1 MDGRKFTSSIIRTLQ
16 DVPMPLPP
24 RHGRDPA
31 SGMPRYTPPIWDLTL
46 LQRLEWKRFGEVCEK
61 FYRLKGIS
69 CQPVSP
75 ALAYGPDLLLQQ
87 AGTESPT
94 ALVKCKPW
102 SHPPH
107 GERVIIETV
116 GRMSGLRIGKAF
128 IFTPGQFDQDAVRL
142 ARESRVTLIDGPMF
156 LAMINRLP
164 ARQREM
170 LLVFAAR
177 GDYATPTCPSC
188 GRKMRRIIMDQAN
201 AKGWRCSD
209 SRHCPMH
216 LLTLHPQCAD
226 ETPHPAR
233 S

>member
-1 MDGRKFTSSIIRTLQ
+1 
-16 DVPMPLPP
+16 MPLPP

-116 GRMSGLRIGKAF
+116 AACPACGLARRSSSR
-128 IFTPGQFDQDAVRL
+128 PGQV
-142 ARESRVTLIDGPMF
+142 
-156 LAMINRLP
+156 
-164 ARQREM
+164 
-170 LLVFAAR
+170 
-177 GDYATPTCPSC
+177 
-188 GRKMRRIIMDQAN
+188 
-201 AKGWRCSD
+201 
-209 SRHCPMH
+209 
-216 LLTLHPQCAD
+216 
-226 ETPHPAR
+226 
-233 S
+233 